1 MRLWGP
7 LSLLG
12 LVIAALA
19 FGIDQTF
26 KWWMLS
32 VFDIGGRAPVR
43 VLPIFDLVLA
53 WNRGISYGWLAS
65 HAREVQWL
73 LTLASIAVSAL
84 LWIWAARTAK
94 PLVAAALGLII
105 GGALANALDRMVHG
119 AVKSVGGAAFPR
131 LGDVGDQSVSR
142 RGPDPLADAV
152 QKSQD
157 QNDGPPLRQAD
168 EGSNEPGQPIP
179 ADDKR
184 FAPPDPVGP
193 PSGNHFQEC
202 RGGLGDPFN
211 KTELDGPGAQDG
223 GKKEGEKRV
232 DHLAGKV
239 GEEASQ
245 AQDNDRAGEFAP

>member
-1 MRLWGP
+1 MRFWGP

-65 HAREVQWL
+65 HAREAQWL

-84 LWIWAARTAK
+84 LWIWIARTPK

-119 AVKSVGGAAFPR
+119 AVADFFYIHWNGFSWYVFNIADMGIVAGVAALVYESVCEG
-131 LGDVGDQSVSR
+131 R
-142 RGPDPLADAV
+142 R
-152 QKSQD
+152 
-157 QNDGPPLRQAD
+157 
-168 EGSNEPGQPIP
+168 
-179 ADDKR
+179 
-184 FAPPDPVGP
+184 
-193 PSGNHFQEC
+193 PSHGN
-202 RGGLGDPFN
+202 
-211 KTELDGPGAQDG
+211 A
-223 GKKEGEKRV
+223 
-232 DHLAGKV
+232 
-239 GEEASQ
+239 
-245 AQDNDRAGEFAP
+245 